1 MRRPKLNIEFISDYA
16 LSDEIISNAMLT
28 QLMVT
33 ITMIG
38 LRVDNNKSI
47 NGIILKEIEHGK
59 EK

>member
-28 QLMVT
+28 QLMVA